1 MRYYLLN
8 LYLRRVLMAVSV
20 DALCFV
26 FAAAVSWYL
35 LEPAFPVHQ
44 YAIATAGGVMASFVT
59 LYYTGAYGLT
69 TLGSGRRTVESV
81 FAAMGTAFMLALVVY
96 FALRTPPRAMEVLAH
111 TAALYFPLLLGGRLL
126 FRMVSAL
133 PRFSQNVLV
142 IGTSDLGIAIARAMR
157 ERGNL
162 GSRLVGFLS
171 DEAIHQRATIDGV
184 PVLGKVHEIEKVVDQ
199 ERIGRIVVASKSR
212 SEYFPSE
219 ELLAAKLSGRHV
231 ESGVAF
237 YERITGRVYLRDLRA
252 SYLIFTDGFRVGPVS
267 NWLKLALD
275 VTVSAVGLLLAAPV
289 LGLCALA
296 IRLDSPGPIL
306 YRQERVGQRGRLFR
320 VCKLRSMRHRAED
333 ETGAVFSREDDD
345 RVTRVGRIL
354 RKTRLDELPQLWN
367 VLVGEMS
374 LVGARP
380 ERPEFIDA
388 LSERYPYF
396 RLRSA
401 LKPGLTGWAQI
412 RHGYV
417 NDVDGFEEKLALDLY
432 YMKYRSFMMDLL
444 ILWKTAKTMV
454 LLHGV

>member
-8 LYLRRVLMAVSV
+8 LYLQRVLMAVLV

-26 FAAAVSWYL
+26 FAAVASWFL
-35 LEPAFPVHQ
+35 LEPDFPVHQ
-44 YAIATAGGVMASFVT
+44 YTIATAGGVLASFVA

-81 FAAMGTAFMLALVVY
+81 FGAMGTAFVVALVVY
-96 FALRTPPRAMEVLAH
+96 FSLRTPPRAMETLAH
-111 TAALYFPLLLGGRLL
+111 TAAFYFPLLLCGRLL
-126 FRMVSAL
+126 FRMVSKM
-133 PRFSQNVLV
+133 PRFSQHVLV
-142 IGTSDLGIAIARAMR
+142 IGTSDLGLAIAKAMQ
-157 ERGNL
+157 ERGDL
-162 GSRLVGFLS
+162 GARLVGFLS
-171 DEAIHQRATIDGV
+171 DDAIQRRNIEGV
-184 PVLGKVHEIEKVVDQ
+184 AVLGKVHEIEKIVDS
-199 ERIGRIVVASKSR
+199 ERIDRIVVASKSR

-219 ELLAAKLSGRHV
+219 ELLAAKLGGRHV
-231 ESGVAF
+231 EAGVAF
-237 YERITGRVYLRDLRA
+237 FERITGRVYLRDLRP
-252 SYLIFTDGFRVGPVS
+252 SYLIFTDGFRMS
-267 NWLKLALD
+267 AASTWLKQLLD
-275 VTVSAVGLLLAAPV
+275 VTVSAIGLVLLAPV

-296 IRLDSPGPIL
+296 IRLDSRGPIL
-306 YRQERVGQRGRLFR
+306 YRQERVGQRGRPFR

-345 RVTRVGRIL
+345 RITRVGRIL

-374 LVGARP
+374 LVGPRP

-432 YMKYRSFMMDLL
+432 YMKHRSFMMDLL

>member
-1 MRYYLLN
+1 
-8 LYLRRVLMAVSV
+8 
-20 DALCFV
+20 
-26 FAAAVSWYL
+26 
-35 LEPAFPVHQ
+35 
-44 YAIATAGGVMASFVT
+44 
-59 LYYTGAYGLT
+59 
-69 TLGSGRRTVESV
+69 
-81 FAAMGTAFMLALVVY
+81 
-96 FALRTPPRAMEVLAH
+96 
-111 TAALYFPLLLGGRLL
+111 
-126 FRMVSAL
+126 
-133 PRFSQNVLV
+133 
-142 IGTSDLGIAIARAMR
+142 MR
-157 ERGNL
+157 ERSNL
-162 GSRLVGFLS
+162 GARLVGFLS
-171 DEAIHQRATIDGV
+171 DEATHQRATIEGV
-184 PVLGKVHEIEKVVDQ
+184 PVLGKVHEIEKIVDN
-199 ERIGRIVVASKSR
+199 ERIDRIVVASKSR

-219 ELLAAKLSGRHV
+219 ELLAAKLGGRHV

-237 YERITGRVYLRDLRA
+237 YERITGRVYLRDLRP
-252 SYLIFTDGFRVGPVS
+252 SYLIFTRRLPRGPRS
-267 NWLKLALD
+267 RRWLKQALD
-275 VTVSAVGLLLAAPV
+275 VAVSAVGLLLVAPV

-306 YRQERVGQRGRLFR
+306 YRQERVGQRGRMFR

-345 RVTRVGRIL
+345 RITRVGRIL

-367 VLVGEMS
+367 VLVGDMS
-374 LVGARP
+374 LVGPRP
-380 ERPEFIDA
+380 ERPEFVDA

-432 YMKYRSFMMDLL
+432 YMKYRSFVMDLL